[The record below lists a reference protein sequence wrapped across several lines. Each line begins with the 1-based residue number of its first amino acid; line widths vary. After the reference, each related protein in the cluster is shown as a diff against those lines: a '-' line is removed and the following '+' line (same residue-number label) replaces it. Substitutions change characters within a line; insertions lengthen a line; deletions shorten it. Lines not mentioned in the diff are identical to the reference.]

1 MGLLYQKRRL
11 KVNKIKRRIASNRSL
26 LQKIRVLLSL
36 LMIAGISYFGIW
48 VLRLPQWYI
57 NSEKLATADPSVLT
71 IRGNL
76 ITPDYKIINMIRQTQ
91 LPYTQI
97 FRLDTTELEDNI
109 AQLQPVKKVYVR
121 RYWFPARLLIAL
133 DERTPAFLLAPN
145 LESDPVSALTSDGI
159 LIDHDYL
166 PLNPSIKAKKLLT
179 YGVRNGHDEVWD
191 KKRVEEILKL
201 IKAIEGYSG
210 LSVKYIDLRNQGDVY
225 VMLDEYLIRFGE
237 INDTALIRAKR
248 IASILPEAKKNIQK
262 LKYIDLRWE
271 DSCYLRLEG
280 SKEIPKEGKDGAK
293 LINSVKDNKDLQG
306 QSAQSA
312 QSTQEGRNG
321 HDGQGQNSKAQ
332 EEDVENQD

>member
-11 KVNKIKRRIASNRSL
+11 KVNKVKRRIAANRAL
-26 LQKIRVLLSL
+26 LQKVRVLLSL
-36 LMIAGISYFGIW
+36 LMIVGISYFGIW

-97 FRLDTTELEDNI
+97 FRLDTTELKNNI

-145 LESDPVSALTSDGI
+145 LESEPVSALTSDGI

-191 KKRVEEILKL
+191 KKRVDEILKL
-201 IKAIEGYSG
+201 VKAIEGYSG

-280 SKEIPKEGKDGAK
+280 SKEISKETKQTNKQEAK
-293 LINSVKDNKDLQG
+293 PASNTQQQAP
-306 QSAQSA
+306 QSANA
-312 QSTQEGRNG
+312 R
-321 HDGQGQNSKAQ
+321 
-332 EEDVENQD
+332 EDIENQD